1 MLYECAYPILFFVSN
16 DYFIFT
22 ELKKS
27 SCKSSQ
33 LCDSCVISQEGIHT
47 DGTHLGIKLFG
58 SNKSKRMGGFMKIN
72 IVSANLYCR

>member
-16 DYFIFT
+16 EYFIVT

-27 SCKSSQ
+27 TCKKLSVVD
-33 LCDSCVISQEGIHT
+33 LCHQTEGIHA
-47 DGTHLGIKLFG
+47 DGTHLGDAFG

-72 IVSANLYCR
+72 IVSANLYYR